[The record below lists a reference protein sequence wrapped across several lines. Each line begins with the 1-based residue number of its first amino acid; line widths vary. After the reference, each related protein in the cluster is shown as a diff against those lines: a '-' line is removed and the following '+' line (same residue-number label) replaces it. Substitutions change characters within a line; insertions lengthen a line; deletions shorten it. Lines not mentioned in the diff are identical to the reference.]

1 MGKKIKTVNSLS
13 GGKSSAYLA
22 VHYPADYEVF
32 SLVCIDRKE
41 AAPKD
46 KAVVNYVNKK
56 LEKFIPEFG
65 EFIATAEDDATLQVM
80 MDLEQY
86 IGKEIIWVRGMS
98 YDDVIDKGTQTR
110 LPSWA
115 RRYCTEKM
123 KLLPIFLWW
132 FNEIGE
138 KCKMNIG
145 FRFDEFDRMERFFN
159 NSDPTNFKIPT
170 SCSTRG
176 KKQQRH
182 ETFNWRFC
190 SLPLIKNAITKE
202 KVVSYWENN
211 GWVGG
216 DLFQEKRQMYFPP
229 ISNCIGCFH
238 KSEEGLAA
246 MAEINPEKFIWF
258 IEQEMKGMGTWL
270 DSKVTYQHL
279 FDNRIKLA
287 KEVLF
292 ELKHNLQTCDTSGC
306 TD

>member
-1 MGKKIKTVNSLS
+1 
-13 GGKSSAYLA
+13 
-22 VHYPADYEVF
+22 VHYPADYEIF

-46 KAVVNYVNKK
+46 KAVIKYVNQK

-80 MDLEQY
+80 IDLEQY

-98 YDDVIDKGTQTR
+98 FDDVIDKGTQNR

-115 RRYCTEKM
+115 IRYCTEKM

-145 FRFDEFDRMERFFN
+145 FRFDEFSRMERFFN
-159 NSDPTNFKIPT
+159 NSDPTNFKIPVN
-170 SCSTRG
+170 CSVRG
-176 KKQQRH
+176 ERRQKH

-190 SLPLIKNAITKE
+190 SLPLVGGGITKE
-202 KVVSYWENN
+202 KVGDYWFNN

-216 DLFQEKRQMYFPP
+216 NLFEERRQMYFPP

-238 KSEEGLAA
+238 KSEAGLAA
-246 MAEINPEKFIWF
+246 MAEIHPDKFIWF
-258 IEQEMKGMGTWL
+258 IDQELKGMGTWL
-270 DSKVTYQHL
+270 DSRVTYQHIS
-279 FDNRIKLA
+279 DNKLDLA